1 MSNNVTRSFTV
12 LLVIMLPLLSPMG
25 AIASNYCPSVWDP
38 GGFWKCSD
46 PPPLCPAGKVGTCT
60 SVRGA
65 NGNGACDACPAV
77 NSGGGCLSIGAWGCQ
92 PNAPLAQNTVI
103 TFTLAHES
111 GNHVEIADFSDIDSN
126 GMVLQSQVLDGAGD
140 FVGTFD
146 LTIESGP
153 ASAIPVRVTSIN
165 LTAGSVNFRGD
176 PTGVNTIQLGPSG
189 ANVVGYYDSVNDR
202 VKFDQGIPAIVVN
215 DLFPGGIAVSL
226 APGIV
231 GNGGSYELHPIGVLN
246 LPPPI
251 SAASNFGI
259 FVLLLLL
266 VTGAIL
272 AVRGRRTTLAS

>member
-1 MSNNVTRSFTV
+1 MSNNLTRSFTAF
-12 LLVIMLPLLSPMG
+12 LVIMLPLLSPMG
-25 AIASNYCPSVWDP
+25 AIASNFCPSVMDP
-38 GGFWKCSD
+38 GGFWRCPA
-46 PPPLCPAGKVGTCT
+46 PPPPCPTGKVGTCT
-60 SVRGA
+60 TIRGV
-65 NGNGACDACPAV
+65 NGMGACDACKAP
-77 NSGGGCLSIGAWGCQ
+77 NSGGGCLSIGAWNCQ
-92 PNAPLAQNTVI
+92 PSAPLAQDTVI

-126 GMVLQSQVLDGAGD
+126 GMVLQSQVLNGAGD

-165 LTAGSVNFRGD
+165 LTAASVNFRGD

-215 DLFPGGIAVSL
+215 DLFPGGIAISL
-226 APGIV
+226 APGII
-231 GNGGSYELHPIGVLN
+231 GNGGSYVLHPIAVLN

-251 SAASNFGI
+251 SAASIFGI
-259 FVLLLLL
+259 LVLLLLL

-272 AVRGRRTTLAS
+272 AVRGRRTTLAA